1 MLAFAIGFFGGLR
14 ALTPPAIVA
23 LAAAFGWFALGD
35 PLGWMGSFIAAAV
48 FPLLAIAEMAADK
61 LPTTPS
67 RTAPLGLGARILM
80 GALCGAC
87 VASASGGAL
96 AVGAL
101 LGAAGGVA
109 GCYAG
114 YLART
119 RTVRAL
125 GVPDFAVAFA
135 EDLIAVAGALVVVS
149 QL

>member
-1 MLAFAIGFFGGLR
+1 MLPFLIGFFGGLR
-14 ALTPPAIVA
+14 SLTPPALIA
-23 LAAAFGWFALGD
+23 LAAAFGWFTLGD
-35 PLGWMGSFIAAAV
+35 PLGWMGSFAAAAV
-48 FPLLAIAEMAADK
+48 LPLLAIGEMVADK
-61 LPTTPS
+61 LPSTPS
-67 RTAPLGLGARILM
+67 RTAPLGLGARLLL

-96 AVGAL
+96 GTGGL
-101 LGAAGGVA
+101 LGAVGGLA
-109 GCYAG
+109 GCYGG

-135 EDLIAVAGALVVVS
+135 EDLIAVASALLIVS